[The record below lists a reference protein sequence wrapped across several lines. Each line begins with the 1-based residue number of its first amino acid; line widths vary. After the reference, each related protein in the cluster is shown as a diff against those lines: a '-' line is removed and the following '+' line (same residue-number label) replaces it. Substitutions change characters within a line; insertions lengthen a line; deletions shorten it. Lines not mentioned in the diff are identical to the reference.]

1 MTRTSKMQPITILL
15 DIILMLLPDIVAL
28 VIGSCPRKTAQI
40 MQANPSTKLDLDIAK
55 YHEFNVGEVIPG
67 SEFAG
72 QQMTKLVRINTNPN
86 KLVSFPSSGDFT
98 KQ

>member
-1 MTRTSKMQPITILL
+1 MTRTSKMQPMTILL
-15 DIILMLLPDIVAL
+15 DIILMLLPDIVAF

-40 MQANPSTKLDLDIAK
+40 IQAKPKTKLDLDIAK
-55 YHEFNVGEVIPG
+55 YHAFRVAEVIPG

-72 QQMTKLVRINTNPN
+72 QQMTKLVRTNTNPN
-86 KLVSFPSSGDFT
+86 KLVSFPSTGDLT